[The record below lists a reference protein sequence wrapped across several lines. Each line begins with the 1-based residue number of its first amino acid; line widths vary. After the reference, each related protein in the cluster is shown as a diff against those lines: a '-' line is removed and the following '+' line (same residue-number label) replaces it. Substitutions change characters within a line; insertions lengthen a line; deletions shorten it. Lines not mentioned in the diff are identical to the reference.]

1 MAHAAAPPPS
11 QPADGNPRLART
23 IRSYGFAATAAA
35 ATGVGGGLPREE
47 PPRPI
52 DYSTTLL
59 VGCGGAHDGDGAKP
73 DGCGSVLVVVVDLLT
88 LGCDVHATLFT
99 AYRGL
104 QRPYYASDEG
114 FHHRL
119 TCLKILLSDAKSFL
133 A

>member
-1 MAHAAAPPPS
+1 VMAHAAAPPPS

-104 QRPYYASDEG
+104 PTLLMKASITG
-114 FHHRL
+114 SH
-119 TCLKILLSDAKSFL
+119 A
-133 A
+133 

>member
-1 MAHAAAPPPS
+1 MGSWSSIVCAVGARVMAHAAAPPPS

-104 QRPYYASDEG
+104 PTLLMKASITG
-114 FHHRL
+114 SH
-119 TCLKILLSDAKSFL
+119 A
-133 A
+133 